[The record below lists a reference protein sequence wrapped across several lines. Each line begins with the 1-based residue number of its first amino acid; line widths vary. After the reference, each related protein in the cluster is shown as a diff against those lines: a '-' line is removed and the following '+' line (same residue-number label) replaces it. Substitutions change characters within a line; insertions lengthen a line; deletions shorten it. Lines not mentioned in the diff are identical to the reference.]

1 MKRYIDM
8 NTNLRKKITLKKI
21 FFKLINNVAFG
32 KTMQNV
38 RSIEILNLS
47 QQNEGGITQYQNQ
60 IIILQSFSLNIYQE
74 QKQKKQQKYL

>member
-1 MKRYIDM
+1 M

-47 QQNEGGITQYQNQ
+47 QQNEGGIT
-60 IIILQSFSLNIYQE
+60 
-74 QKQKKQQKYL
+74 